1 MSAIEPSIVDSVQ
14 VQELESTRNDRKRKR
29 SSSLTAASSV
39 NPAEASRQTAGS
51 PTTTDGS
58 DDIATP
64 LSKNQQKKLLKKQ
77 KWEESRESRRALRRE
92 KMAAK
97 RIRQREERDAANA
110 NLQTSKPTGGP
121 KSGNKRKNN
130 RKLERKSK
138 RLPIKCIVDCS
149 FDEYMMDKEV
159 ASLGAQVS
167 RCYSD
172 NRIAKFSMD
181 LWVTCVD
188 KRLRSHLYLMHGEK
202 WKSWR
207 KIHVTDADYELT
219 RDDIQAGNVIYLSS
233 DSDEMLETLEEGK
246 TYIVGGIVDKNRYKG
261 LCFNKAVGQGLRTAK
276 LPIGEYIKMTGRIT
290 LTTNQVVEIMLRWL
304 ELKDW
309 KAAFEAVIPM
319 RKKKEKKGLIGSQ
332 REYEEGG
339 QGEAGASLSAN
350 LPIEK
355 GEGEEEE
362 EEEEVDDDDDDDL
375 DLNPLA
381 GLDDDSQTEDDGED
395 KDEVGS
401 IEN

>member
-1 MSAIEPSIVDSVQ
+1 MTTIESSTADHIQ
-14 VQELESTRNDRKRKR
+14 VAESTSNDRKRKR
-29 SSSLTAASSV
+29 STSPATAPSTKLTEVSSQTVESPTAA
-39 NPAEASRQTAGS
+39 AAGGIDS
-51 PTTTDGS
+51 AAT
-58 DDIATP
+58 TP

-97 RIRQREERDAANA
+97 RVRQREERDAAKA
-110 NLQTSKPTGGP
+110 NPQNEKSTNGP
-121 KSGNKRKNN
+121 KPGKKRKNN

-138 RLPIKCIVDCS
+138 RLAIKCIVDCS
-149 FDEYMMDKEV
+149 FDDYMMDKEV

-188 KRLRSHLYLMHGEK
+188 KRLRSHLHLMHGNK
-202 WKSWR
+202 WKSWH
-207 KIHVTDADYELT
+207 KIHITDTDYEIAT
-219 RDDIQAGNVIYLSS
+219 EDMKAGSIIYLSS
-233 DSDEMLETLEEGK
+233 DSDETLETLEEGK

-261 LCFNKAVGQGLRTAK
+261 LCFNKAVSQGLRTAK
-276 LPIGEYIKMTGRIT
+276 LPIGEYIKMTGRVT

-319 RKKKEKKGLIGSQ
+319 RKKKKDAP
-332 REYEEGG
+332 GG
-339 QGEAGASLSAN
+339 QTKDREVGETETSGSVSDSSVVEDDDVDLSQLAN
-350 LPIEK
+350 L
-355 GEGEEEE
+355 
-362 EEEEVDDDDDDDL
+362 DDSESNGDRDDT
-375 DLNPLA
+375 
-381 GLDDDSQTEDDGED
+381 DDDSD
-395 KDEVGS
+395 S
-401 IEN
+401 INI

>member
-1 MSAIEPSIVDSVQ
+1 MTTIEPSTADPLQ
-14 VQELESTRNDRKRKR
+14 VQELESTNNDRKRKR
-29 SSSLTAASSV
+29 SSS
-39 NPAEASRQTAGS
+39 
-51 PTTTDGS
+51 PTTTPSINPSEVSNQIVESPTSDG
-58 DDIATP
+58 AP

-97 RIRQREERDAANA
+97 RIRQREDRNA
-110 NLQTSKPTGGP
+110 TKADFQTEKTTGGP
-121 KSGNKRKNN
+121 KPGKKRKNN

-138 RLPIKCIVDCS
+138 RLPLKCIVDCS

-181 LWVTCVD
+181 LWLTCVN
-188 KRLRSHLYLMHGEK
+188 KRLRSHLHLMHGDK

-207 KIHVTDADYELT
+207 KIHVTDVDYEVT
-219 RDDIQAGNVIYLSS
+219 QDDIQARNIIYLSS
-233 DSDEMLETLEEGK
+233 DSDETLETLEEGK

-319 RKKKEKKGLIGSQ
+319 RKKKDLVEGQSKDGEGEPDGSP
-332 REYEEGG
+332 
-339 QGEAGASLSAN
+339 SAN
-350 LPIEK
+350 LPA
-355 GEGEEEE
+355 EEEDE
-362 EEEEVDDDDDDDL
+362 KDE
-375 DLNPLA
+375 
-381 GLDDDSQTEDDGED
+381 EDDEKDEGGGGED
-395 KDEVGS
+395 NETENDKESIRDEAGF

>member
-1 MSAIEPSIVDSVQ
+1 MSAIEPSIADSVQ
-14 VQELESTRNDRKRKR
+14 VEELESTRNDRKRKR

-39 NPAEASRQTAGS
+39 NPAEASRQIAES
-51 PTTTDGS
+51 PTTADES
-58 DDIATP
+58 DDRAAP

-188 KRLRSHLYLMHGEK
+188 KRLRSHLYLMHGDK

-219 RDDIQAGNVIYLSS
+219 KDDIHARNVIYLSS

-309 KAAFEAVIPM
+309 KIAFEAVIPM
-319 RKKKEKKGLIGSQ
+319 RKKKQKKDLTGSQ
-332 REYEEGG
+332 HKYEE
-339 QGEAGASLSAN
+339 
-350 LPIEK
+350 
-355 GEGEEEE
+355 
-362 EEEEVDDDDDDDL
+362 D
-375 DLNPLA
+375 
-381 GLDDDSQTEDDGED
+381 LDDDSKTEDDGED
-395 KDEVGS
+395 IDEVGS
-401 IEN
+401 IDN

>member
-1 MSAIEPSIVDSVQ
+1 M
-14 VQELESTRNDRKRKR
+14 ESP
-29 SSSLTAASSV
+29 TA
-39 NPAEASRQTAGS
+39 TAGADD
-51 PTTTDGS
+51 TT
-58 DDIATP
+58 AP

-97 RIRQREERDAANA
+97 RIRQREERDAAKA
-110 NLQTSKPTGGP
+110 NPQTEKITDWP
-121 KSGNKRKNN
+121 KLGKKRKNN

-138 RLPIKCIVDCS
+138 RLAIKCIVDCS
-149 FDEYMMDKEV
+149 FDDYMMDKEV

-181 LWVTCVD
+181 LCVTCVD
-188 KRLRSHLYLMHGEK
+188 KRLRSHLHLMHGDK

-207 KIHVTDADYELT
+207 KIHVTDTDYEIT
-219 RDDIQAGNVIYLSS
+219 QDDIQARNIIYLSS
-233 DSDEMLETLEEGK
+233 DSDETLEALEEGK

-261 LCFNKAVGQGLRTAK
+261 LCFNKAVSQGLRTAK

-319 RKKKEKKGLIGSQ
+319 RKKKKDPT
-332 REYEEGG
+332 GG
-339 QGEAGASLSAN
+339 QSQD
-350 LPIEK
+350 
-355 GEGEEEE
+355 GEEEADGSLRGGSFAE
-362 EEEEVDDDDDDDL
+362 EEDDDDDDNV
-375 DLNPLA
+375 DLNQLA
-381 GLDDDSQTEDDGED
+381 SLDDDSESSDDGENTD
-395 KDEVGS
+395 DEGVS
-401 IEN
+401 IDN

>member
-1 MSAIEPSIVDSVQ
+1 MTTIESPMTNPI
-14 VQELESTRNDRKRKR
+14 EGAESTNNDRKRKR
-29 SSSLTAASSV
+29 SNSPIGTATG
-39 NPAEASRQTAGS
+39 NPAEESNQDIDVELPLPGG
-51 PTTTDGS
+51 TDVA
-58 DDIATP
+58 DTP

-97 RIRQREERDAANA
+97 RIRQREERDAAKA
-110 NLQTSKPTGGP
+110 NP
-121 KSGNKRKNN
+121 KTEKAAGEPKAGKKRKNN

-138 RLPIKCIVDCS
+138 RLAIKCIVDCS
-149 FDEYMMDKEV
+149 FDDYMMDKEV

-181 LWVTCVD
+181 LWITCVN
-188 KRLRSHLYLMHGEK
+188 KRLRSHLHLMHGDK
-202 WKSWR
+202 WASWR
-207 KIHVTDADYELT
+207 KIHVTDTDYEIAA
-219 RDDIQAGNVIYLSS
+219 DDIQSGSIVYLSS
-233 DSDEMLETLEEGK
+233 DSDETLETLDEGK

-276 LPIGEYIKMTGRIT
+276 LPIGEYIKMTGRVT

-319 RKKKEKKGLIGSQ
+319 RKKKKQPPGDQAKDEGDTDEADGSVSGNTII
-332 REYEEGG
+332 EG
-339 QGEAGASLSAN
+339 
-350 LPIEK
+350 
-355 GEGEEEE
+355 
-362 EEEEVDDDDDDDL
+362 DDDDDIYDANLNQLVDL
-375 DLNPLA
+375 D
-381 GLDDDSQTEDDGED
+381 DSESNDGED
-395 KDEVGS
+395 TDGGGS
-401 IEN
+401 IDT